1 MTGAQKSEGGIL
13 CAVRNMLTSLRDE
26 VGEVL
31 RKEFESPKNR
41 RSRRG
46 SRRSRI
52 PRNSSLP
59 DSRSQSVPANP
70 KQAASRRRARSSSR
84 GSRRSSPASPHH
96 NHCSRADFGCPG
108 NPIESNMSPL
118 WNSSTEV
125 PEFGRRAL
133 PIMYWQ
139 PTAARATKSQAA
151 THHKCK
157 SLRRGCAD
165 RRCRTE
171 VAPHARFHRR
181 KLRQT
186 QFFFMAETILVKP
199 LLMHDKFAFFFL
211 LLSFSKGC

>member
-1 MTGAQKSEGGIL
+1 MTGAQKSEGGSVL
-13 CAVRNMLTSLRDE
+13 CAVRDMLTSLRDE
-26 VGEVL
+26 VSEVL

-59 DSRSQSVPANP
+59 NSRSQSVPANP
-70 KQAASRRRARSSSR
+70 EQAASRQRARSSSR
-84 GSRRSSPASPHH
+84 GSRRSRSASPH
-96 NHCSRADFGCPG
+96 NHCSRVELGCPR
-108 NPIESNMSPL
+108 NPIMSSMSPL

-133 PIMYWQ
+133 PIVYWQ
-139 PTAARATKSQAA
+139 PTAARRTKSQAA
-151 THHKCK
+151 THHKCR
-157 SLRRGCAD
+157 SLRHGCAD

-181 KLRQT
+181 KLCQA
-186 QFFFMAETILVKP
+186 QFSSWIGETIY
-199 LLMHDKFAFFFL
+199 
-211 LLSFSKGC
+211 SKA